1 VQPDGPVAEL
11 GAGDQVK
18 PVGLRDVVERPGTLA
33 RNVGVHVQ
41 AELVDQVELRERP
54 PEANAAPDDDV
65 AVATSPE
72 RVDLFSRVT
81 SGDGGVA
88 PLGRREGLREDLPRG
103 IQDVGERVVGGRRQG
118 RAMAS

>member
-1 VQPDGPVAEL
+1 LYRRARQQPTAKTD
-11 GAGDQVK
+11 AGD
-18 PVGLRDVVERPGTLA
+18 DDA
-33 RNVGVHVQ
+33 RLDASIKSSCVSDRQ
-41 AELVDQVELRERP
+41 KLTP
-54 PEANAAPDDDV
+54 PQTTIV